1 MSIRI
6 ILLSLIIAFLYSCT
20 SEVNKKQESNKH
32 ELRII
37 SLVPSITKE
46 ITELGLE
53 DIIVGATNYCEITKN
68 NKDLII
74 GSAIEINEEKIIL
87 LKPDIVF
94 ASTLVKQKSIEIL
107 KQNGIKVIFL
117 PMSDSFEDLCDEMIR
132 IGKILNKEE
141 TAIKYVQKYK
151 TKLDSIIMQ
160 MPKRES
166 QPTVFFQLGA
176 NPIATV
182 IPNTYM
188 NDFIIKAN
196 CKNIFYDLNKI
207 IVNRESILLRNPDYI
222 IISAMGGISN
232 QEVDI
237 WQKYQTI
244 NAVQNHNIFL
254 VPSAS
259 LPTVVNFV
267 NNFEIII
274 NNIYFNKIIKE

>member
-6 ILLSLIIAFLYSCT
+6 ILLSLIIIFLYSCN
-20 SEVNKKQESNKH
+20 SEVNKKQETNKH

-94 ASTLVKQKSIEIL
+94 ASTLVKQKSIKIL

-151 TKLDSIIMQ
+151 TKLDSIIIQ

-196 CKNIFYDLNKI
+196 CKNIFYDLDKI

-237 WQKYQTI
+237 WQKYPTI

-274 NNIYFNKIIKE
+274 NNIYFNK